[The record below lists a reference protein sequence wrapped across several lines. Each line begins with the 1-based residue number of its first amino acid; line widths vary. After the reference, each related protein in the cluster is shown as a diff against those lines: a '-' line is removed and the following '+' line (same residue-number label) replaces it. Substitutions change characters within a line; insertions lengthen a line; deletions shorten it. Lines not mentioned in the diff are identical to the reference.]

1 MYRINDPANRA
12 NRASRTTHPFAGP
25 ATMAVIICGGN
36 QGIGGIVLFC
46 ACMALIP
53 TESRSPFPEI
63 LDHIYIPSSLRLGV
77 SPLPRLSLVFNSH
90 DVGRSFAL

>member
-1 MYRINDPANRA
+1 
-12 NRASRTTHPFAGP
+12 
-25 ATMAVIICGGN
+25 MAVIICGGN

-46 ACMALIP
+46 ACMALVP

-63 LDHIYIPSSLRLGV
+63 LENISTFRAVFALGV
-77 SPLPRLSLVFNSH
+77 SPLARLSLVFNSH